1 MSSTIDVPWLGVK
14 GDVIVDDGPVVDLV
28 DPVVVAWGRVSDD
41 ELGLGCHCP
50 KFQSGLT
57 RVPVREFDAQVTDHE
72 DTPKPAT
79 EFTAALNATTFTALS
94 FDDDGDF
101 ERANR
106 GLIARHPT
114 GLIGNEAD
122 RVVWDIEAHDF
133 IRDQDEAPD
142 TVNPSLWRQA
152 QLNCVH
158 GLFEV
163 MEGVWQVRG
172 YDLSNVTFIASDSGW
187 IVIDPLTSAETAA
200 AALAL
205 ANEHLGERTVKAVI
219 YTHSHVDHFGGVHG
233 VITEEQV
240 ESGEVE
246 VIAPT
251 GFMKEAVSE
260 NVIAGPAM
268 IRRSAYMYGGL
279 LPRSERGHVD
289 AGLGKATPLGTV
301 GLIPPTVD
309 IETTGTE
316 LVVDGIR
323 IVFQYT
329 PDAEAPAEM
338 NFHFPD
344 MRLLCMAEN
353 CSHNMHNVYTPRGA
367 QVRDSLAWSKYIN
380 EAIDLFA
387 DDTDIVFA
395 SHHWPRWGAE
405 DGRVFLETQRD
416 VYRWL
421 HDQTMRLANHGNTP
435 LEIAEQLSLPSV
447 FTDQSHVRE
456 YYGTVSHNA
465 KAVYQRY
472 LGFFD
477 GNPAN
482 LHPLPPV
489 ESAVRYVE
497 FMGGAE
503 AVLDRAREY
512 FERGEY
518 RWVAQVVNH
527 VVFAE
532 PDNKAARS
540 LQADTLEQL
549 GYQAESGPWRN
560 FYLTGAMELRHG
572 TPNLGPARISG
583 FLGSLSVEQV
593 FDALGVRLNADEIG
607 DDEFMM
613 NWVFPDIEEQHVL
626 GVSRRALVHSP
637 GRADPDAAV
646 TVTMNRAVL
655 GEILGGG
662 VEAFGA
668 ALEAERVVIDGDGST
683 LVTFFGALDQFQRGF
698 AIVTPD

>member
-1 MSSTIDVPWLGVK
+1 MT
-14 GDVIVDDGPVVDLV
+14 
-28 DPVVVAWGRVSDD
+28 D
-41 ELGLGCHCP
+41 E
-50 KFQSGLT
+50 QSIQN
-57 RVPVREFDAQVTDHE
+57 AATD
-72 DTPKPAT
+72 TTAT
-79 EFTAALNATTFTALS
+79 LNAEVLAGLS

-106 GLIARHPT
+106 GLVAQHDSGRITNDAR
-114 GLIGNEAD
+114 
-122 RVVWDIEAHDF
+122 RVVWDIAAHDF
-133 IRDQDEAPD
+133 IRQQEDAPP

-152 QLNCVH
+152 RLNCIH

-163 MEGVWQVRG
+163 TASVWQVRG
-172 YDLSNVTFIASDSGW
+172 YDLSNVTFIASDTGW
-187 IVIDPLTSAETAA
+187 LIIDPLTSAETAA
-200 AALAL
+200 EALDL
-205 ANEHLGERTVKAVI
+205 ANQHLGDRPVRAVI

-233 VITEEQV
+233 VVTDEQV
-240 ESGEVE
+240 ASGEVDI
-246 VIAPT
+246 IAPT
-251 GFMKEAVSE
+251 GFMREAVSE

-279 LPRSERGHVD
+279 LPRSEHGHVD

-301 GLIPPTVD
+301 GLIPPTID

-316 LVVDGIR
+316 LVVDGVR

-344 MRLLCMAEN
+344 LRLLCMAEN

-387 DDTDIVFA
+387 DDTDILFA

-405 DGRVFLETQRD
+405 DARTFLETQRD

-435 LEIAEQLSLPSV
+435 LEIAEQMALPSI
-447 FTDQSHVRE
+447 FTDESHVRE
-456 YYGTVSHNA
+456 YYGTVSHNSR
-465 KAVYQRY
+465 AVYQRY
-472 LGFFD
+472 LGWFD

-482 LHPLPPV
+482 LNPLPPV
-489 ESAVRYVE
+489 EASQRYVE
-497 FMGGAE
+497 FMGGSAE
-503 AVLDRAREY
+503 VIERARSY
-512 FERGEY
+512 FEKGDY

-532 PDNKAARS
+532 PDNVEAKA
-540 LQADTLEQL
+540 LQASALEQL

-560 FYLTGAMELRHG
+560 FYLTGALELRQG

-583 FLGSLSVEQV
+583 FLGALSVEQV
-593 FDALGVRLNADEIG
+593 FDALGVRLNADKIADNE
-607 DDEFMM
+607 MTM
-613 NWVFPDIEEQHVL
+613 NWVFPDIQEQHVL
-626 GVSRRALVHSP
+626 GVSRRAVFHSP
-637 GRADPDAAV
+637 GRQDPDAQL
-646 TVTMNRAVL
+646 TITMDRHVL
-655 GEILGGG
+655 STILGGG
-662 VEAFGA
+662 AEAFLAAVEADQA
-668 ALEAERVVIDGDGST
+668 VIEGDGAV
-683 LVTFFGALDQFQRGF
+683 LVTFFAALDQFQRGF

>member
-1 MSSTIDVPWLGVK
+1 M
-14 GDVIVDDGPVVDLV
+14 PVE
-28 DPVVVAWGRVSDD
+28 G
-41 ELGLGCHCP
+41 
-50 KFQSGLT
+50 
-57 RVPVREFDAQVTDHE
+57 FDAVVTDE
-72 DTPKPAT
+72 QNTPKPAT
-79 EFTAALNATTFTALS
+79 DSTIATNARNLAALS

-101 ERANR
+101 KRATR
-106 GLIARHPT
+106 GLLAQHPT
-114 GLIGNEAD
+114 GRIENDAG
-122 RVVWDIEAHDF
+122 RVVWNIEAHDF
-133 IRDQDEAPD
+133 IRGRDEAPD

-152 QLNCVH
+152 RLNCIH

-163 MEGVWQVRG
+163 MDGVWQVRG
-172 YDLSNVTFIASDSGW
+172 YDLSNVTFIASDNGW

-200 AALAL
+200 AGLAL
-205 ANEHLGERTVKAVI
+205 ANEHLGARPVKAVI

-233 VITEEQV
+233 VISEEQV
-240 ESGEVE
+240 DSGEVD

-279 LPRSERGHVD
+279 LPRTSQGHVD

-301 GLIPPTVD
+301 GLIPPTID

-316 LVVDGIR
+316 LVVDGVR

-344 MRLLCMAEN
+344 LRLLCMAEN

-367 QVRDSLAWSKYIN
+367 QVRDALAWSKYIN

-405 DGRVFLETQRD
+405 DGRTFLETQRD

-421 HDQTMRLANHGNTP
+421 HDQTMRLANHGNTS
-435 LEIAEQLSLPSV
+435 LEIAEQLSLPAV

-456 YYGTVSHNA
+456 YYGTVSHNS

-482 LHPLPPV
+482 LQPLPPV
-489 ESAVRYVE
+489 EASMRYVE
-497 FMGGAE
+497 FMGGAD

-512 FERGEY
+512 FAKGEY

-532 PDNKAARS
+532 PNNDAAKA
-540 LQADTLEQL
+540 LQADALEQL

-560 FYLTGAMELRHG
+560 FYLTGAMELRQG
-572 TPNLGPARISG
+572 TPDLGPARISG
-583 FLGSLSVEQV
+583 FLGALSVEQV
-593 FDALGVRLNADEIG
+593 FDALGVRLNADKIG
-607 DDEFMM
+607 DNECTM
-613 NWVFPDIEEQHVL
+613 NWIFPDIEEQHVL

-637 GRADPDAAV
+637 GRSDADAEL
-646 TVTMNRAVL
+646 TVTMNRSVL
-655 GEILGGG
+655 SEVLGGG
-662 VEAFGA
+662 ADGFLT
-668 ALEAERVVIDGDGST
+668 ALEAERIVIDGDGSA

-698 AIVTPD
+698 AVVTPD